1 MIFPF
6 ITTYWGSFFSNSKV
20 LGSIVLSM
28 SALDMFISQ
37 NKWWDSFDM

>member
-20 LGSIVLSM
+20 LGSI
-28 SALDMFISQ
+28 ALYDNIGILLLGY
-37 NKWWDSFDM
+37 